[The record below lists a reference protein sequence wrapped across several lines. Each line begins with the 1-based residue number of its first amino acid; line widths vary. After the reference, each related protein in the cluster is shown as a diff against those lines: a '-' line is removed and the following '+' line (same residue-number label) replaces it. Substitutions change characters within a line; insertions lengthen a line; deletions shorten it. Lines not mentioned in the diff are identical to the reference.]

1 MEYTSTLTEQD
12 VRVSG
17 IAGERFQRL
26 ISGVEDDDIEAI
38 RIYVAGG
45 GCSGMTYGMT
55 FTDRRTD
62 YDRVY
67 EGDGYRIYV
76 DAVALNYLRGVE
88 IDFVEKAIRARPSCS
103 TTCSRPPAAPVPA
116 ARAAWR
122 AAEAAAEDN
131 AGPCPNEGRLGRA
144 CAFGQGPRT
153 PGCANP

>member
-1 MEYTSTLTEQD
+1 MEYPSTLSEHE
-12 VRVSG
+12 VAVSG
-17 IAGERFQRL
+17 TAGEQLQRL

-88 IDFVEKAIRARPSCS
+88 IDFVTRETGS
-103 TTCSRPPAAPVPA
+103 TFVFNNVFQATGGAGTCGACGM
-116 ARAAWR
+116 
-122 AAEAAAEDN
+122 
-131 AGPCPNEGRLGRA
+131 AGGG
-144 CAFGQGPRT
+144 
-153 PGCANP
+153 GCG

>member
-1 MEYTSTLTEQD
+1 MEYTSTLTEHD

-17 IAGERFQRL
+17 IAGEQLQRL

-88 IDFVEKAIRARPSCS
+88 IDFVQRETGS
-103 TTCSRPPAAPVPA
+103 TFVFNNVFQATGGAGTCGACGM
-116 ARAAWR
+116 
-122 AAEAAAEDN
+122 
-131 AGPCPNEGRLGRA
+131 AGGG
-144 CAFGQGPRT
+144 
-153 PGCANP
+153 GCG